1 MRQRIAIAVTL
12 DVCAVFLLPC
22 LPVTAGS
29 TGEEIRIP
37 DRPVLNDLKC
47 IALSPYYIPRNIA
60 ASWWGI
66 QRENLTFFDESTRLS
81 SGRPPSAAEKVGF
94 ATVAV
99 PLSAVVSVPAC
110 TIGSGVV
117 PFCGHLADLCTAP
130 FGMPLRF
137 HRLDGSSFG
146 G

>member
-1 MRQRIAIAVTL
+1 MKRRILIAATFV
-12 DVCAVFLLPC
+12 VCVVFLLPC
-22 LPVTAGS
+22 VSMGAGS
-29 TGEEIRIP
+29 PGEEIQIP

-47 IALSPYYIPRNIA
+47 IALSPYYVPRNIA

-66 QRENLTFFDESTRLS
+66 QRENLTFFDESARLS

-94 ATVAV
+94 ATIAM
-99 PLSAVVSVPAC
+99 PLSAVVSIPAC

-130 FGMPLRF
+130 FGKPLRF